1 MNFII
6 YFFFLNDKHIII
18 IYGDVL
24 RFFEKIVAYIQILF
38 KNFIIN

>member
-1 MNFII
+1 MINI
-6 YFFFLNDKHIII
+6 LNY
-18 IYGDVL
+18 YGDVL

>member
-6 YFFFLNDKHIII
+6 YFFFLNDKHII